1 MTINAYSNVMG
12 TTKNNDS
19 AELDYL
25 FDQVAGYMQLFAE
38 PTRLRI
44 MHTLCDKECSVN
56 EVVEAIG
63 ATQTNVSR
71 HLSAMHKSRVLAR
84 RKEGTTVYYTVSDPK
99 AVELCRTVCMNII
112 SNMDEQRIT
121 HKAANQFMAVNK

>member
-1 MTINAYSNVMG
+1 MKN
-12 TTKNNDS
+12 TKNADS
-19 AELDYL
+19 VELDYL

-44 MHTLCDKECSVN
+44 MHTLCDRECSVN

-99 AVELCRTVCMNII
+99 AIELCRTVCNNII
-112 SNMDEQRIT
+112 SSMDDHRISS
-121 HKAANQFMAVNK
+121 KAASSFMGAKNDD

>member
-1 MTINAYSNVMG
+1 MDKELSALVRTEL
-12 TTKNNDS
+12 
-19 AELDYL
+19 AELNYL
-25 FDQVAGYMQLFAE
+25 FDQVAGYMQLFAQ

-44 MHTLCDKECSVN
+44 MHRLCDRECSVN

-71 HLSAMHKSRVLAR
+71 HLSVMHKARVLAR

-99 AVELCRTVCMNII
+99 AVELCRSVCMHMITSMCELTVSQNTA
-112 SNMDEQRIT
+112 SNFMGTFMGT
-121 HKAANQFMAVNK
+121 HND

>member
-1 MTINAYSNVMG
+1 MNKLKSDDNV
-12 TTKNNDS
+12 
-19 AELDYL
+19 ELDYL

-56 EVVEAIG
+56 EVVLAIG

-112 SNMDEQRIT
+112 SNMDEQRLAISST
-121 HKAANQFMAVNK
+121 AANQFMAVAK

>member
-1 MTINAYSNVMG
+1 MNTRTQTLKKDADQV
-12 TTKNNDS
+12 
-19 AELDYL
+19 ELDYL
-25 FDQVAGYMQLFAE
+25 FDQVAGYMQLFSE

-71 HLSAMHKSRVLAR
+71 HLTAMHKARVLAR

-99 AVELCRTVCMNII
+99 AVDLCRNVCLNILT
-112 SNMDEQRIT
+112 NMEDHRVST
-121 HKAANQFMAVNK
+121 DAAEKFMGTGK